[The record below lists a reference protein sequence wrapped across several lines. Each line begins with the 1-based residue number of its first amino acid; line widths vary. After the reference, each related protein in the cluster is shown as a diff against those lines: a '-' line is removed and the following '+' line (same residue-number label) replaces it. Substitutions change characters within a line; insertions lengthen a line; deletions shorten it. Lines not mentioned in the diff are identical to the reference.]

1 MSDLRA
7 ATIVTLLTVMLLV
20 CGSTAAL
27 AKDRSGAV
35 IEGLA
40 RIVDG
45 DTIVIGGVHIRLSGM
60 DAPERNQ
67 ICRDEGAYAYRCGVS
82 AAGALARLID
92 GTKVTCQSEGL
103 DRYRR
108 TLAICRTAAC
118 PDIGLEMIR
127 LGWATAYDGGHV
139 PNEYRLAESRASA
152 RKLGLWRGTFDRPSI
167 WRQEQRS
174 GGLPTHA

>member
-1 MSDLRA
+1 MTDLRA
-7 ATIVTLLTVMLLV
+7 ATIGMLLAMVLLV

-45 DTIVIGGVHIRLSGM
+45 DTIAIDGVHIRLSGM

-67 ICRDEGAYAYRCGVS
+67 ICRDEKAYAYRCGVS
-82 AAGALARLID
+82 AAGALARLVD
-92 GTKVTCQSEGL
+92 GTTVICQSEGI

-108 TLAICRTAAC
+108 TLAICRTAAY
-118 PDIGLEMIR
+118 PDIGLVMIQ
-127 LGWATAYDGGHV
+127 LGWATVYDGGPV
-139 PNEYRLAESRASA
+139 SNDYRLAESRASA
-152 RKLGLWRGTFDRPSI
+152 RKLGLWRGTFDRPSK

-174 GGLPTHA
+174 GGLSTHA